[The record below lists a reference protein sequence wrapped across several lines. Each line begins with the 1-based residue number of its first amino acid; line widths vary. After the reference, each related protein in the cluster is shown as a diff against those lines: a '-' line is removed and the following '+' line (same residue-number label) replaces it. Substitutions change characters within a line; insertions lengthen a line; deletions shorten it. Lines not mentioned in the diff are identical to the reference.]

1 MRNVTAQFIGRTSL
15 GIGGIDNLGFPRPD
29 KWLKNKLKDAKDYSE
44 ETGAE
49 AFIIADESQKHVKK
63 VILLGLAILFS
74 GFAAKE
80 AWFPK
85 N

>member
-1 MRNVTAQFIGRTSL
+1 MRNVTAQFVGRTSL
-15 GIGGIDNLGFPRPD
+15 GIGGIDNVGFSIPRPD
-29 KWLKNKLKDAKDYSE
+29 KWIKNKYKGAQ
-44 ETGAE
+44 ETGEE
-49 AFIIADESQKHVKK
+49 AFLIADESQKHMKK
-63 VILLGLAILFS
+63 VILLGFAILFS